1 MTDTQTRVDF
11 WSKHKESGNGS
22 PRDSSYYMEK
32 LDELHSLCYA
42 GLGHKE
48 LVDRVYHITWGALYG
63 TPYERG

>member
-1 MTDTQTRVDF
+1 MSGHDRVVPD
-11 WSKHKESGNGS
+11 SGQGRGGS